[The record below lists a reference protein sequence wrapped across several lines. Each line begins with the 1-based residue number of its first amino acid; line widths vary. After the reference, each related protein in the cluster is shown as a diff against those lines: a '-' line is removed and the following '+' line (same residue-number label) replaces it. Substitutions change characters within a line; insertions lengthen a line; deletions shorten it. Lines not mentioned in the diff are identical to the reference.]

1 MRQITI
7 SSKDFDVFLKMLL
20 DIKLVYN
27 EKVIAKLWLNG
38 EIRGFIQSLF
48 LSFIIVFVLK
58 MPIKDDPICPR
69 NIDPFDIV
77 SYYIKWVT
85 ASWT

>member
-1 MRQITI
+1 MVYPLLNRIRI
-7 SSKDFDVFLKMLL
+7 YIAFGSAFKKKLCLEKMS
-20 DIKLVYN
+20 IWIVNTKLRVY
-27 EKVIAKLWLNG
+27 I
-38 EIRGFIQSLF
+38 F